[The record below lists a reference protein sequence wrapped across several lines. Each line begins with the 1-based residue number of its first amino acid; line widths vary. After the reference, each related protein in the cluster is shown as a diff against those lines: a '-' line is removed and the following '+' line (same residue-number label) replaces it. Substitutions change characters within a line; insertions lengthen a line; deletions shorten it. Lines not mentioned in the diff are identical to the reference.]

1 MPYPPPRTTWPGQT
15 HEFHEL
21 VDIVKRNCSDPKQC
35 AFRSFHELC
44 GAHQMLIDQRVLD
57 GLVFERHDGVR
68 LVREEGLLL

>member
-21 VDIVKRNCSDPKQC
+21 
-35 AFRSFHELC
+35 C
-44 GAHQMLIDQRVLD
+44 GAHQLLVEQRLLD

-68 LVREEGLLL
+68 LAREEGLLR